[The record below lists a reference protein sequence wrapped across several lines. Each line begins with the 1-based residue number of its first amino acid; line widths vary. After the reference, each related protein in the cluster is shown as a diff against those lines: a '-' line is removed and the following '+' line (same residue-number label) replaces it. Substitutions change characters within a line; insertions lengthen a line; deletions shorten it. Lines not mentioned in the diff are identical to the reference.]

1 MCNYNYLEKNVKK
14 KKHSSNDARFYPVSS
29 AGKKAPV
36 KRKLV
41 MEIQQIFEQ
50 NIDKCANGKNK
61 RVGHLTMEKRKT
73 VMMGFI
79 ADLHHL
85 GFQIE
90 SMSNLREK
98 HIVAWVELLV
108 NNGQKPATIQN
119 KLSVLRIYCSWI
131 GKYGMVRS
139 PEYYVTDAS
148 LVKRVTATRIDRSW
162 DSKDVSNL
170 IKIVSQKDPNV
181 GVQLET
187 CKEFGLRR
195 LEAIMFK
202 PHIADEGTYLHVRAG
217 TKGGRPRMIPITTE
231 QQRRLLDKAKA
242 MADPKSGLICRPGMT
257 LKQAINRFKYVMR
270 YCCLTRAG
278 EGVTAHGL
286 RHGYVHRRYQERT
299 GGGKLPV
306 KGGKPGDVDPM
317 MDKVAK
323 LKIMEEVGHSRLS
336 VSTAYGGSF
345 GHVGRSNKPHY
356 APITQEQSEAICAV
370 LESLEKFGLAGPSG
384 EDKSAAPI

>member
-1 MCNYNYLEKNVKK
+1 MEKK
-14 KKHSSNDARFYPVSS
+14 KCNDDMFYPVSS

-41 MEIQQIFEQ
+41 MEIQQVFEQ
-50 NIDKCANGKNK
+50 NVDKCANGKNK

-79 ADLHHL
+79 ADIHHL

-90 SMSNLREK
+90 SMENLREK

-148 LVKRVTATRIDRSW
+148 LVKRTTATTTDKSW
-162 DSKDVSNL
+162 DSKNVSNL
-170 IKIVSQKDPNV
+170 IEAVSKKDPIV
-181 GVQLET
+181 GIQLKL
-187 CKEFGLRR
+187 CNEFGLRR
-195 LEAIMFK
+195 QEAVMFK
-202 PHIADEGTYLHVRAG
+202 PHISDEGAYLHIRAG
-217 TKGGRPRMIPITTE
+217 TKGGRPRIVPIATE
-231 QQRRLLDKAKA
+231 QQRSLLEEAKS
-242 MADPKSGLICRPGMT
+242 MADPKSGLICRPGKT
-257 LKQAINRFKYVMR
+257 LKQAINRFKYIMR
-270 YCCLTRAG
+270 YSCITRAG

-286 RHGYVHRRYQERT
+286 RHGYVHHRYQERT

-317 MDKVAK
+317 IDKVAK

-345 GHVGRSNKPHY
+345 GYAGLSNKPHY
-356 APITQEQSEAICAV
+356 APVTQEQREAICAV
-370 LESLEKFGLAGPSG
+370 LERLEKNGLAGPG
-384 EDKSAAPI
+384 DEDKSAAPM

>member
-1 MCNYNYLEKNVKK
+1 MEKKE
-14 KKHSSNDARFYPVSS
+14 HGSNDDKFYPVSS
-29 AGKKAPV
+29 VGKKASV

-41 MEIQQIFEQ
+41 MEIQQVFEQ

-61 RVGHLTMEKRKT
+61 RVGHLTIEKRKT

-79 ADLHHL
+79 ADLHYL
-85 GFQIE
+85 GFHIE

-108 NNGQKPATIQN
+108 KNGQKPATIQN

-148 LVKRVTATRIDRSW
+148 LVKRITATKVDKSW
-162 DSKDVSNL
+162 DSKNVSNL
-170 IKIVSQKDPNV
+170 IEAVSLKDPNV
-181 GVQLET
+181 GLQLEF
-187 CKEFGLRR
+187 CDVFGLRR

-202 PHIADEGTYLHVRAG
+202 PHISDEGTYLHVRAG
-217 TKGGRPRMIPITTE
+217 TKGGRPRMIPITSE

-242 MADPKSGLICRPGMT
+242 MADPKSGLICCPGMT

-270 YCCLTRAG
+270 YCCITKAG

-286 RHGYVHRRYQERT
+286 RHGYVHHRYQERT

-306 KGGKPGDVDPM
+306 KGGTPGEVDPM
-317 MDKVAK
+317 IDKVVK

-336 VSTAYGGSF
+336 VTTAYGGSF
-345 GHVGRSNKPHY
+345 GHAGRSNKPY
-356 APITQEQSEAICAV
+356 YSPVTEEQSEAIGAM
-370 LESLEKFGLAGPSG
+370 LDRLEKYGLAGSG
-384 EDKSAAPI
+384 DEDKSSAPI